1 MITDINSEDRLVQ
14 QTFAEHLESVA
25 MERAARTGAR
35 PPHTRRRPRRG
46 PLSRASGATPTSAA
60 IGVRVRVPSS
70 WRSASPG
77 RLRTGP
83 TPGVV
88 RSRVAVARQRGRL

>member
-1 MITDINSEDRLVQ
+1 MMGLCCVAT
-14 QTFAEHLESVA
+14 SVA

-35 PPHTRRRPRRG
+35 PPHTRRRPRRV